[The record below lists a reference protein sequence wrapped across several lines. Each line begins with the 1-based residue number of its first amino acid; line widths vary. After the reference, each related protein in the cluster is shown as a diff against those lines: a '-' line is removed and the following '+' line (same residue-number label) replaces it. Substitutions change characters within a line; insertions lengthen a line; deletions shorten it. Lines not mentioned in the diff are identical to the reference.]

1 MADRSGRGNGS
12 MTQTFS
18 KRLQTWT
25 LTLLVT
31 LLSVVFVLQFGGP
44 QAQGCTSGGAR
55 YAARVYGTVITTG
68 DFEAAYRVGNFHR
81 QPLAE
86 QKRLHLRE
94 LVLDGLIERTLL
106 ARKARELGFSA
117 DAKEVM
123 KRLLERG
130 TVFLSLGVDAP
141 GYLPQGEI
149 PINGGEGMDEQTAK
163 RFIQF
168 GLRRSISEFTEAQI
182 EETLADRMRKVVTS
196 GVTVSPRE
204 LWNEFVRRNDK
215 ARIEYVRFRPRY
227 YEGLVAAPEPEA
239 LQQWMAAHQ
248 KEVDQAYQQRKSR
261 YTNLPHQV
269 RARHILIR
277 VEEGADEAKKAE
289 RRKLAEQLL
298 ARARAGEDFAELA
311 RRYSEDPG
319 SRARGGDLGWTD
331 GKNMV
336 EPFRKAMMALKPGQ
350 ISDIVETR
358 FGFHIIRVE
367 AEREGDVPVEQAK
380 REIAEELWRRE
391 QAERLAERDAKETLQ
406 VMRGESGLDKEALQA
421 WLAEHTGHETQGEQ
435 ASEDDPLAPR
445 LSDSGLFGRDGSPI
459 PGLQA
464 QPIVQLVFEQD
475 AKEPDAPMRLG
486 GDFVVFRVVERKR
499 ATREQFTDEAREQL
513 LSQMLPAKQRDVLRL
528 YVHELRRRAEEE
540 GAVRVHPDVIGYDE
554 DNS

>member
-1 MADRSGRGNGS
+1 
-12 MTQTFS
+12 MTQSFS

-31 LLSVVFVLQFGGP
+31 LLSAVFVLQFGGP
-44 QAQGCTSGGAR
+44 QAEGCTSGGAR

-81 QPLAE
+81 QPVAE

-106 ARKARELGFSA
+106 ARKARQLGFSA
-117 DAKEVM
+117 EPKEVM
-123 KRLLERG
+123 KRLLEKG

-141 GYLPQGEI
+141 AYLPQGEI
-149 PINGGEGMDEQTAK
+149 PINGGEGMDEETAK

-196 GVTVSPRE
+196 GVSVSPRE
-204 LWNEFVRRNDK
+204 LWNEFVRRNDE

-227 YEGLVAAPEPEA
+227 YEGLVANPGPQA
-239 LQQWMAAHQ
+239 LQQWMAERQ
-248 KEVDQAYQQRKSR
+248 KEVDEAYEQRKSR
-261 YTNLPHQV
+261 YTGLPHQV

-277 VEEGADEAKKAE
+277 VEEGADEARKAE
-289 RRKLAEQLL
+289 RRKLAEELL
-298 ARARAGEDFAELA
+298 ARARSGEDFAELA

-319 SRARGGDLGWTD
+319 SGSRGGDLGWTD
-331 GKNMV
+331 GKSMV
-336 EPFRKAMMALKPGQ
+336 EPFREAMMALKPGQ
-350 ISDIVETR
+350 ISEVVETR
-358 FGFHIIRVE
+358 FGYHVIRVE
-367 AEREGDVPVEQAK
+367 GEREGDVPVEEAK

-391 QAERLAERDAKETLQ
+391 QAEQMAERAARDTLQ
-406 VMRGESGLDKEALQA
+406 VMQGDSGLDKDALEA
-421 WLAEHTGHETQGEQ
+421 WLAERTGQSGEGETQ
-435 ASEDDPLAPR
+435 DDPLAPR
-445 LSDSGLFGRDGSPI
+445 LSDSGLFGRSGSPI

-464 QPIVQLVFEQD
+464 RPIVELIFEQD
-475 AKEPDAPMRLG
+475 AKGPEEPLRLG
-486 GDFVVFRVVERKR
+486 DDFVVFRVVERKR
-499 ATREQFTDEAREQL
+499 ATREQFTDEKRDEL
-513 LSQMLPAKQRDVLRL
+513 LSQMLPARQRDVLRL
-528 YVHELRRRAEEE
+528 YVRELRRQAEEE
-540 GAVRVHPDVIGYDE
+540 GAVRVQLDVVGYDQ

>member
-1 MADRSGRGNGS
+1 
-12 MTQTFS
+12 MTQSFS

-44 QAQGCTSGGAR
+44 QAEGCTSGGAR

-81 QPLAE
+81 QPVSE

-117 DAKEVM
+117 EPKEIM
-123 KRLLERG
+123 KRLLEKG

-141 GYLPQGEI
+141 AYLPQGEI
-149 PINGGEGMDEQTAK
+149 PINGGEGMDEETAK

-168 GLRRSISEFTEAQI
+168 GLRRSISEFTEAQV

-196 GVTVSPRE
+196 GVSVSPRE
-204 LWNEFVRRNDK
+204 LWNEFVRRNDE

-227 YEGLVAAPEPEA
+227 YEGLVADPEPQA
-239 LQQWMAAHQ
+239 LAQWMAEHQ
-248 KEVDQAYQQRKSR
+248 KEVDETYEQRKSR
-261 YTNLPHQV
+261 YTGLPHQV

-277 VEEGADEAKKAE
+277 VEEGADEARKAE
-289 RRKLAEQLL
+289 RRKLAEELL
-298 ARARAGEDFAELA
+298 ARVRAGEDFAELA

-319 SRARGGDLGWTD
+319 SRSRGGDLGWTD
-331 GKNMV
+331 GKSMV

-350 ISDIVETR
+350 ISDVVETR
-358 FGFHIIRVE
+358 FGYHIIRVE
-367 AEREGDVPVEQAK
+367 GEREGDVPPEEAK
-380 REIAEELWRRE
+380 REIAEELWRRA
-391 QAERLAERDAKETLQ
+391 QAEQMAERAARDTLQ
-406 VMRGESGLDKEALQA
+406 VMRGENGLDKDALEA
-421 WLAEHTGHETQGEQ
+421 WLAERTGQGGEGEVQ
-435 ASEDDPLAPR
+435 DDPLAPR
-445 LSDSGLFGRDGSPI
+445 LNDSGLFGRSGSPI

-464 QPIVQLVFEQD
+464 RPIVELIFEKD
-475 AKEPDAPMRLG
+475 AKGPEAPLRLG
-486 GDFVVFRVVERKR
+486 DDFVVFRVVERKR
-499 ATREQFTDEAREQL
+499 ATREQFTDEKREEL
-513 LSQMLPAKQRDVLRL
+513 LSQMLPARQRDVLRL
-528 YVHELRRRAEEE
+528 YVRELRRRAEEE
-540 GAVRVHPDVIGYDE
+540 GAVRVQLDVVGYDQ